1 MNASEERIVYGN
13 GVRLLMEPHPL
24 VRSVCIGVWVN
35 AGAVFETPENNGVS
49 HFLEHLLFK
58 GTTRRS
64 AFEIAESIDAVGG
77 QINAFS
83 SKEFTCFFVKVRD
96 EHGLLGI
103 DILAD
108 MIRDSLFDATEI
120 EKERN
125 VIIEE
130 IKMYEDAPDE
140 IIHDV
145 FTGSLFRC
153 STIGYPILGSL
164 ETIRNLPREKI
175 IDYFRRMYSGPNVIV
190 TVSGRFDRDAMID
203 AVGESFGELS
213 PRPAEHCFAE
223 VPVPCFEHVIR
234 EKSIEQVH
242 MIAGTT
248 ATPEMD
254 EDRYKISVLS
264 TLLGGG
270 MSSRLFQEIRE
281 ERGLAY
287 SVFSYTNRFRCAGLF
302 AVYAGC
308 ALTEA
313 EHVLGLILQELAR
326 LRREPVPDRELERAK
341 EQMKGNIILGLES
354 TNARM
359 NRLGRNELYFRRQI
373 PVDEILARIDAV
385 TVDDLLAMAHR
396 HFCRERLAL
405 TVIGPIADPAP
416 LQARMEELD

>member
-1 MNASEERIVYGN
+1 MKSNEERIVFGN

-24 VRSVCIGVWVN
+24 VHSVCMGVWVN
-35 AGAVFETPENNGVS
+35 AGAVFENSENNGVS

-58 GTTRRS
+58 GTSRRS

-83 SKEFTCFFVKVRD
+83 SKEFTCYFVKVRD
-96 EHGLLGI
+96 EHGLLGL
-103 DILAD
+103 DVLAD
-108 MIRDSLFDATEI
+108 MIQNSQFDAAEI

-145 FTGSLFRC
+145 FTQSLFRH
-153 STIGYPILGSL
+153 STIGYPILGPL
-164 ETIRNLPREKI
+164 ETIRSISREKI
-175 IDYFRRMYSGPNVIV
+175 IEYFKTMYTGPNIII
-190 TVSGRFDRDAMID
+190 TISGRYDRDAVIQ
-203 AVGESFGELS
+203 AVGDSFGELPS
-213 PRPAEHCFAE
+213 KPGEHQFDT
-223 VPVPCFEHVIR
+223 VPDPCFENTIR
-234 EKSIEQVH
+234 EKAIEQVH
-242 MIAGTT
+242 MIAGTV
-248 ATPEMD
+248 ATPELD
-254 EDRYKISVLS
+254 EDRYKLSVLS

-270 MSSRLFQEIRE
+270 MSSRLFQKIRE

-287 SVFSYTNRFRCAGLF
+287 SVFSYTNRFRAAGLF
-302 AVYAGC
+302 AIYAGC
-308 ALTEA
+308 AIMEA
-313 EHVLGLILQELAR
+313 EHVLGLILDELQN
-326 LRREPVPDRELERAK
+326 LRKDAVPKRELQRAK

-385 TVDDLLAMAHR
+385 AIEDIMTMANQYFR
-396 HFCRERLAL
+396 KDRMAL
-405 TVIGPIADPAP
+405 TIIGPVSNSSG
-416 LQARMEELD
+416 LRSLMEEFQ